1 MWRKELL
8 IREYFKGIYRDRYVL
23 LSLINRDLQTKY
35 RRSVL
40 GIAWSIITPLGLVLI
55 IGSVYSIIFGND
67 PRIFIPL
74 LFTGLNP
81 WLFMNGSADGG
92 TAAFICA
99 EGYLK
104 QTTVNAQ
111 IFPIRTVLVNFVN
124 LLYSIIAFF
133 AIYLFLQ
140 PNLFG
145 PKMLMLFPGL
155 IIIFTFTLALANFA
169 AVLNLNIRDYQPLQ
183 GLILQ
188 GLFYATPVIFEAD
201 MLKAKGFEIIYQLN
215 PFYYIIEVV
224 RQPMLGRQIPPVETY
239 IIAIAVTL
247 VLFLLSIR
255 LVMKTKQG
263 IAYKL

>member
-1 MWRKELL
+1 MWREKAL
-8 IREYFKGIYRDRYVL
+8 IKEYFKGIYKDRYVL

-35 RRSVL
+35 RKSVL

-81 WLFMNGSADGG
+81 WLFINGSADGG
-92 TAAFICA
+92 TAAFIYA

-111 IFPIRTVLVNFVN
+111 IFPIRIVLINFIN

-155 IIIFTFTLALANFA
+155 IIIFIFSLSLANFA
-169 AVLNLNIRDYQPLQ
+169 AVLNLNVRDYQPLQ

-188 GLFYATPVIFEAD
+188 GLFYATPVIFEPD
-201 MLKAKGFEIIYQLN
+201 MLKSKGFKIIYELN

-224 RQPMLGRQIPPVETY
+224 RQPMLGRQIPPAYIY
-239 IIAIAVTL
+239 IIAIMVTL
-247 VLFLLSIR
+247 VLFLFSIR